1 MGDSDSDR
9 RRFLKT
15 VTYAVGSGLGIAVAA
30 PALRLCVAPAGSEI
44 VRTPTGPIDIGSME
58 RIAVGDAW
66 RKIDVVAP
74 VVSDAWITARDV
86 VLGSAF
92 VRRVSDHKVEALSA
106 TCPHLGCAV
115 GIDAQSGN
123 FLCPCHD
130 SRWNSDGGLV
140 TAAGPAKRSLDP
152 LPIEVKDGRLRLTW
166 VRYKLDTASRE
177 PA

>member
-1 MGDSDSDR
+1 MEDANSGR
-9 RRFLKT
+9 RRFLK
-15 VTYAVGSGLGIAVAA
+15 AVSCALGGGIGIAVAA
-30 PALRLCVAPAGSEI
+30 PALRLCVAPTGSQT
-44 VRTPTGPIDIGSME
+44 VRTPTDPIDVGAME
-58 RIAVGDAW
+58 RIVVGEAW

-74 VVSDAWITARDV
+74 AISDAWVTARDV

-92 VRRVSDHKVEALSA
+92 IRRVRQDKVEALSA

-115 GIDAQSGN
+115 GIEAGTGN

-130 SRWNSDGGLV
+130 SRWNSEGALV
-140 TAAGPAKRSLDP
+140 TAAGPAKRNLDP